1 MSRCKYAGWGGCG
14 DGHPRV
20 SSNPRLYPYSARKR
34 RAQAPNISSFS
45 SLIEALRSKSQGVYG
60 DAYPRL
66 HVHSL
71 GLRADWVIDPTN
83 DQTGAFWPGEPHR
96 ADVILEA
103 RADLRSDQPVA
114 CGGLRALQGPQP
126 PALAVVANSP
136 ARCSSLISL
145 MNSALVPLG
154 RCPQQVRG
162 SPTRCKMGAQRQC
175 AACCQRVAAMAMANG
190 PVGRHE

>member
-1 MSRCKYAGWGGCG
+1 MRHIAFCFSFLLCCSPNASRGSVPAGLGC
-14 DGHPRV
+14 PAA
-20 SSNPRLYPYSARKR
+20 SSIHA
-34 RAQAPNISSFS
+34 
-45 SLIEALRSKSQGVYG
+45 
-60 DAYPRL
+60 
-66 HVHSL
+66 HSL

-145 MNSALVPLG
+145 TNHEPVPLE
-154 RCPQQVRG
+154 RCPQHMRG

-190 PVGRHE
+190 PAGRHG

>member
-1 MSRCKYAGWGGCG
+1 MRSVTQWMGVDVSVSDIFSRS
-14 DGHPRV
+14 RV
-20 SSNPRLYPYSARKR
+20 HVFLLPSSTSFLPALVFSFAQVYSYP
-34 RAQAPNISSFS
+34 
-45 SLIEALRSKSQGVYG
+45 GVYG
-60 DAYPRL
+60 DPYPRL
-66 HVHSL
+66 HAHSL
-71 GLRADWVIDPTN
+71 GLRADWVNGPPD

>member
-1 MSRCKYAGWGGCG
+1 MPWQRTGSTEKAAGEV
-14 DGHPRV
+14 R
-20 SSNPRLYPYSARKR
+20 RLVRRRKQVRQRGQVYSYP
-34 RAQAPNISSFS
+34 
-45 SLIEALRSKSQGVYG
+45 GVYG
-60 DAYPRL
+60 DPYPRL
-66 HVHSL
+66 NAHSL
-71 GLRADWVIDPTN
+71 GLRADRLNGPPDDPTG
-83 DQTGAFWPGEPHR
+83 TFWPGEPHR

-114 CGGLRALQGPQP
+114 CGGLSALQGPQP

>member
-1 MSRCKYAGWGGCG
+1 M
-14 DGHPRV
+14 
-20 SSNPRLYPYSARKR
+20 
-34 RAQAPNISSFS
+34 
-45 SLIEALRSKSQGVYG
+45 
-60 DAYPRL
+60 
-66 HVHSL
+66 
-71 GLRADWVIDPTN
+71 T

-114 CGGLRALQGPQP
+114 CGGLSALQGPQP

-145 MNSALVPLG
+145 TNHEPVPLE
-154 RCPQQVRG
+154 RCPQHMRG

-175 AACCQRVAAMAMANG
+175 AACCQRVTAMAMANG
-190 PVGRHE
+190 PAGRNGWIESTRSHGRAAWPLVQSTVAVSDDRRARIHWCARCSHARFRRCAGGRPARGGNYWELR

>member
-1 MSRCKYAGWGGCG
+1 MHPQRPDSTGTSRQRCALPALNCTYASPSAH
-14 DGHPRV
+14 DASQV
-20 SSNPRLYPYSARKR
+20 YSYP
-34 RAQAPNISSFS
+34 
-45 SLIEALRSKSQGVYG
+45 GVYG
-60 DAYPRL
+60 DPYPRL
-66 HVHSL
+66 HAHSL
-71 GLRADWVIDPTN
+71 GLRADWVNGPPD